1 MHSADYFPVF
11 YRGDLKNVK
20 SALIWAVY
28 LVLDGRNASRN
39 DTLTGLRLIVSVCL
53 VQAVICCSFV

>member
-11 YRGDLKNVK
+11 YHGDLKHVK

-39 DTLTGLRLIVSVCL
+39 DTSTVRV
-53 VQAVICCSFV
+53 